1 MKKTYSMSEQLGL
14 LLANQQHILTT
25 AESCTGG
32 GVAYCVTE
40 VAGSSAWFDRSFVT
54 YSNEAKQEM
63 LGVCLAT
70 LEQFGAVS
78 EATVKEMA
86 QGALL
91 HSRATL
97 AAAISGIAGPGGGSV
112 EKPVG
117 TVCFGFASVQGWLK
131 IETCHFSGDRNQ
143 VRQQAIDYVLQSLIE
158 HLSMPESQNVN

>member
-1 MKKTYSMSEQLGL
+1 MRTPLLMSQQLGL
-14 LLANQQHILTT
+14 LLAKQQQILTT

-32 GVAYCVTE
+32 GVAYWVTE

-63 LGVCLAT
+63 LGVREAT
-70 LEQFGAVS
+70 LQQFGAVS
-78 EATVKEMA
+78 EQTVEEMA
-86 QGALL
+86 LGALL

-97 AAAISGIAGPGGGSV
+97 AASISGIAGPGGGSV

-131 IETCHFSGDRNQ
+131 VETCHFVGDREQ
-143 VRQQAIDYVLQSLIE
+143 VRQQAIAHVLQSLIE
-158 HLSMPESQNVN
+158 HLATDPVQNVN

>member
-1 MKKTYSMSEQLGL
+1 MNTLHSMSQQLGL
-14 LLANQQHILTT
+14 LLAKEQQILTT

-32 GVAYCVTE
+32 GVAYLVTE
-40 VAGSSAWFDRSFVT
+40 IAGSSAWFDRSFVT

-63 LGVCLAT
+63 LGVRQAT

-78 EATVKEMA
+78 EPTVEEMA
-86 QGALL
+86 LGALL

-97 AAAISGIAGPGGGSV
+97 SVAISGIAGPGGGSA

-131 IETCHFSGDRNQ
+131 VETCHFVGERDQ
-143 VRQQAIDYVLQSLIE
+143 VRQQAIEHVLQSLIQQ
-158 HLSMPESQNVN
+158 LTLRDVQNVN

>member
-1 MKKTYSMSEQLGL
+1 MRTPLLMSQQLGL
-14 LLANQQHILTT
+14 LLAKQQQILTT

-32 GVAYCVTE
+32 GVAYWVTE

-63 LGVCLAT
+63 IGVREAT
-70 LEQFGAVS
+70 LQQFGAVS
-78 EATVKEMA
+78 EQTVEEMA
-86 QGALL
+86 LGALL

-97 AAAISGIAGPGGGSV
+97 AAAISGIAGPGGGSA

-131 IETCHFSGDRNQ
+131 IETCHFTGDREQ
-143 VRQQAIDYVLQSLIE
+143 VRQQAIEHVLQSLIL
-158 HLSMPESQNVN
+158 HLTLRDAQNVN

>member
-1 MKKTYSMSEQLGL
+1 MRTPLLMSQQLGL
-14 LLANQQHILTT
+14 LLAKQQQILTT

-32 GVAYCVTE
+32 GVAYWVTE

-63 LGVCLAT
+63 IGVREAT
-70 LEQFGAVS
+70 LQQFGAVS
-78 EATVKEMA
+78 EQTVEEMA
-86 QGALL
+86 LGALL

-97 AAAISGIAGPGGGSV
+97 AASISGIAGPGGGSV

-131 IETCHFSGDRNQ
+131 VETCHFAGDREQ
-143 VRQQAIDYVLQSLIE
+143 VRQQAIAHVLQSLIE
-158 HLSMPESQNVN
+158 HLAADQVQNVN

>member
-1 MKKTYSMSEQLGL
+1 MRTPLLMSQQLGL
-14 LLANQQHILTT
+14 LLAKQQQILTT

-32 GVAYCVTE
+32 GVAYWVTE

-63 LGVCLAT
+63 LGVRQAT
-70 LEQFGAVS
+70 LQQFGAVS
-78 EATVKEMA
+78 EQTVEEMVL
-86 QGALL
+86 GALL

-97 AAAISGIAGPGGGSV
+97 AASISGIAGPGGGSV

-131 IETCHFSGDRNQ
+131 VETCHFAGDREQ
-143 VRQQAIDYVLQSLIE
+143 VRQQAIAHVLQSLIE
-158 HLSMPESQNVN
+158 HLAADQVQNVN

>member
-1 MKKTYSMSEQLGL
+1 MRTPLLMSQQLGL
-14 LLANQQHILTT
+14 LLAKQQQILTT

-32 GVAYCVTE
+32 GVAYWVTE

-63 LGVCLAT
+63 IGVREAT
-70 LEQFGAVS
+70 LQQFGAVS
-78 EATVKEMA
+78 EQTVEEMA
-86 QGALL
+86 LGALL

-97 AAAISGIAGPGGGSV
+97 AAAISGIAGPGGGSA

-131 IETCHFSGDRNQ
+131 IETCNFTGDREQ
-143 VRQQAIDYVLQSLIE
+143 VRQQAIEHVLQSLIQ
-158 HLSMPESQNVN
+158 HLTLRDAQNVN

>member
-1 MKKTYSMSEQLGL
+1 MRTPLLMSQQLGL
-14 LLANQQHILTT
+14 LLAKQQQILTT

-32 GVAYCVTE
+32 GVAYWVTE

-63 LGVCLAT
+63 LGVREAT
-70 LEQFGAVS
+70 LQQFGAVS
-78 EATVKEMA
+78 EPTVEEMA
-86 QGALL
+86 LGALL

-97 AAAISGIAGPGGGSV
+97 AAAISGIAGPSGGSA

-131 IETCHFSGDRNQ
+131 IETCHFTGDREQ
-143 VRQQAIDYVLQSLIE
+143 VRQQAIEHVLQSLIQ
-158 HLSMPESQNVN
+158 HLTLRDAQNVN

>member
-1 MKKTYSMSEQLGL
+1 MRTPLLMSQQLGL
-14 LLANQQHILTT
+14 LLAKQQQILTT

-32 GVAYCVTE
+32 GVAYWVTE

-63 LGVCLAT
+63 IGVREAT
-70 LEQFGAVS
+70 LQQFGAVS
-78 EATVKEMA
+78 EQTVEEMVL
-86 QGALL
+86 GALL

-97 AAAISGIAGPGGGSV
+97 AASISGIAGPGGGSV

-131 IETCHFSGDRNQ
+131 VETCHFAGDREQ
-143 VRQQAIDYVLQSLIE
+143 VRQQAIAHVLQSLIE
-158 HLSMPESQNVN
+158 HLAADQVQNVN

>member
-1 MKKTYSMSEQLGL
+1 MRTPLLMSQQLGL
-14 LLANQQHILTT
+14 LLAKQQQILTT

-32 GVAYCVTE
+32 GVAYWVTE

-63 LGVCLAT
+63 IGVREAT
-70 LEQFGAVS
+70 LQQFGAVS
-78 EATVKEMA
+78 EQTVEEMA
-86 QGALL
+86 LGALL

-97 AAAISGIAGPGGGSV
+97 AAAISGIAGPGGGSA

-131 IETCHFSGDRNQ
+131 IETCHFTGDREQ
-143 VRQQAIDYVLQSLIE
+143 VRQQAIEHVLQSLIQ
-158 HLSMPESQNVN
+158 HLTLRDAQNVN